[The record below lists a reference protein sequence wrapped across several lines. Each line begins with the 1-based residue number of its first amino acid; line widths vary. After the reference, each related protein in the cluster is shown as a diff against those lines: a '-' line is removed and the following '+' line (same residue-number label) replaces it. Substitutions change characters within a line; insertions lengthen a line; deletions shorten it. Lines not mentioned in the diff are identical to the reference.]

1 MCSIASICGADGRL
15 NVDSVCTVH
24 CVSGDAWNVDEFLR
38 FLTDA
43 SPATIKAYRQ
53 DLNDFIR
60 WSEEGGYRTPKAISR
75 SEINGWIAG
84 MHNSGRAQKTM
95 ARRISALRR
104 YYKWLLKNKL
114 VAQDLRGFLDRYS
127 DRKLISYWMKRH
139 RRMLSTFAIA

>member
-60 WSEEGGYRTPKAISR
+60 WSEEGGYRTPKAIPGS
-75 SEINGWIAG
+75 IKVLA
-84 MHNSGRAQKTM
+84 SGGLPVNLVGVPIGTTGTVTFDLPVDPGAFDGAWLELDAEDVDEPPVIRLVKFDQV
-95 ARRISALRR
+95 LR
-104 YYKWLLKNKL
+104 L
-114 VAQDLRGFLDRYS
+114 ATS
-127 DRKLISYWMKRH
+127 H
-139 RRMLSTFAIA
+139 AA

>member
-84 MHNSGRAQKTM
+84 MHNSGRAQNTM
-95 ARRISALRR
+95 ARRISALRG
-104 YYKWLLKNKL
+104 YYKWLL
-114 VAQDLRGFLDRYS
+114 
-127 DRKLISYWMKRH
+127 
-139 RRMLSTFAIA
+139 